1 MKFVETYQTATYNVL
16 REARQD
22 LKISDFAQEWKCN
35 RDTASRKLSGKSSI
49 TLDEAFAIQR
59 KFFPEMDLKTLFVEL
74 LNPPKAG

>member
-1 MKFVETYQTATYNVL
+1 MRTKVVYSNL
-16 REARQD
+16 RAEIARQD

-59 KFFPEMDLKTLFVEL
+59 KFFPQIDLRILFQEL

>member
-1 MKFVETYQTATYNVL
+1 MRTKVVYSNL
-16 REARQD
+16 RAEIARQD